1 MKASAHELIVR
12 VPPLP
17 PSLCCNKFTSVGVS
31 ARAAN
36 AFENAQ
42 NNQREGA
49 AEQAGGG
56 FGVSFEF
63 DDAGSKLV
71 ST

>member
-1 MKASAHELIVR
+1 V
-12 VPPLP
+12 
-17 PSLCCNKFTSVGVS
+17 
-31 ARAAN
+31 AN